1 MTPPADDY
9 ETICR
14 AIVDAAESDATL
26 DAVSRALVSIRARE
40 WADTARAAAAVGAS
54 SIASYSLAGRS
65 VTRADLATLEA
76 RADALWAQLAALVE
90 LPTASPSAPVW
101 MGVDFRGAGV

>member
-1 MTPPADDY
+1 MTPQADDY
-9 ETICR
+9 ETIRR

-26 DAVSRALVSIRARE
+26 DAVARALVSIRSRE
-40 WADTARAAAAVGAS
+40 WADTARAAAAVGSS

-65 VTRADLATLEA
+65 VTRADLSTLEA

-101 MGVDFRGAGV
+101 VGVDFRGAGV